1 MKTFS
6 KGTKGVVV
14 VIAGYFGLKKCKR
27 LKFEF
32 GFMGLKSW
40 KDFNLAGLLE
50 MAWEYNL
57 NILPSISK
65 IKFQVKI
72 FADF

>member
-32 GFMGLKSW
+32 GFMGLKSL
-40 KDFNLAGLLE
+40 KELNPAELLE
-50 MAWEYNL
+50 LA
-57 NILPSISK
+57 
-65 IKFQVKI
+65 
-72 FADF
+72 